1 MRHEKVGSVRQ
12 CLAVRGQSLDAFCRF
27 RTQPGRQLRTFNAEL
42 PQLGVL
48 ERGKGGCWFFGLKE
62 LSPSFPGL
70 AEIYYEFE
78 VGTFAVAVS
87 TNPDLACS
95 HAYIMLPFC
104 CRINKGN
111 RGKMRFFASE

>member
-1 MRHEKVGSVRQ
+1 
-12 CLAVRGQSLDAFCRF
+12 
-27 RTQPGRQLRTFNAEL
+27 
-42 PQLGVL
+42 
-48 ERGKGGCWFFGLKE
+48 
-62 LSPSFPGL
+62 
-70 AEIYYEFE
+70 